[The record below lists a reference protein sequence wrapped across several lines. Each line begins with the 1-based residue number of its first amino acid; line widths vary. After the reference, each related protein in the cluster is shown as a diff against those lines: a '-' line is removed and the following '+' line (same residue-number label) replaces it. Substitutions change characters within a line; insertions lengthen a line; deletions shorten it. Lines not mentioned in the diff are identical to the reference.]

1 MPPSPEPFKPYS
13 LGNIMTCEPN
23 MVSFFPLVN
32 EHVMFPPKSKGCFY
46 CYDFIMLLYGAVC
59 FREVKGSTD
68 VETSNI

>member
-1 MPPSPEPFKPYS
+1 
-13 LGNIMTCEPN
+13 